1 MTFSNINRTVI
12 AIRAEKYKK
21 TKKGW
26 KKNCISYIVLRRVYE
41 KINHGERKEHR
52 KKIKNRFPL
61 SRE

>member
-1 MTFSNINRTVI
+1 MTFSNINRAVI

-41 KINHGERKEHR
+41 KINRGERR
-52 KKIKNRFPL
+52 KKIKNGFPL